1 MVDPALESVEQ
12 SNERV
17 GGTDKKIL
25 KGGGVRSSAAA
36 IVTDNSDS
44 LYDHSYSVHQ
54 P

>member
-1 MVDPALESVEQ
+1 MVDPALESAEH

-25 KGGGVRSSAAA
+25 KGGIRSSAAA